1 LRIGINL
8 LDFLLMESWDP
19 FGLKRVE
26 QVRDRLVEVR
36 FVSYVRGA
44 AQAVWRANR
53 DRHEP
58 NELFDD
64 SYTISQLSTRN
75 LANRV
80 HQQVSGSKTWKKA
93 GVLTRW
99 ANNAV
104 IVSAAGVEVRF
115 VKVPFSMERK
125 PRFTQFSWEDSEG
138 RAAAAAR
145 NSAVYHPPVR
155 DGNLTLFDVDELAAE
170 AAVQRCRDVFL
181 LWGAE
186 LHTGLTA
193 GWLGLPVAKGDSF
206 LAVAPLWWDES
217 KTHASSFTVDSSPR
231 PTGEPTFGAKT
242 APTPSLTLK
251 QNRNESTR
259 P

>member
-1 LRIGINL
+1 MTVDL

-58 NELFDD
+58 DELFDD

-75 LANRV
+75 LANRL
-80 HQQVSGSKTWKKA
+80 HQQVSGSEKWTKS
-93 GVLTRW
+93 GVLARW

-104 IVSAAGVEVRF
+104 IVTAAEVEVRF

-145 NSAVYHPPVR
+145 NSAIYHPPVR
-155 DGNLTLFDVDELAAE
+155 DGNLMLFDLDESAAE
-170 AAVQRCRDVFL
+170 AAAQQCRDVFL

-186 LHTGLTA
+186 LNSGLTA

-206 LAVAPLWWDES
+206 LAVTPLWWDEPEA
-217 KTHASSFTVDSSPR
+217 HATFTVDSSPR
-231 PTGEPTFGAKT
+231 PTGEPTFGDKT
-242 APTPSLTLK
+242 APTPSIALK